1 MSNLESI
8 VLIQA
13 QGLAGLRPD
22 QQTPRSVGGGG
33 WFCVFV
39 SLGLGCLLDR
49 GAALQE
55 TEHVFA

>member
-1 MSNLESI
+1 MTGLEESI
-8 VLIQA
+8 ALLQA
-13 QGLAGLRPD
+13 QELAGLRPG
-22 QQTPRSVGGGG
+22 QQTPRSVGGI
-33 WFCVFV
+33 CEFV